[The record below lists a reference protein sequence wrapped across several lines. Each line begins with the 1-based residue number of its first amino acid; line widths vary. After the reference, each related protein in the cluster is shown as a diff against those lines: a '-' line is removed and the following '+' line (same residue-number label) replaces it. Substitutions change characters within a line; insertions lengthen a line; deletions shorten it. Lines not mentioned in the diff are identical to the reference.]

1 MIVGRDTQALSEIGV
16 TKAAVE
22 TVAEN
27 SSDGIIAPMLYMAI
41 GGISHLRD
49 TGSVQLC
56 FELLDY
62 DLTLN
67 ISILE
72 VPVAIGA
79 MPCTLEGRAL
89 QPEVVVVC
97 NGDASIILGHDLLS
111 LVESIKVSLGI
122 GNLGLINSGVE
133 SLAVVF

>member
-1 MIVGRDTQALSEIGV
+1 MRHRCVEVAAPYKLHVFCRQTISALLHRIHIVTPNTEKLIPKNRQSE
-16 TKAAVE
+16 
-22 TVAEN
+22 N
-27 SSDGIIAPMLYMAI
+27 CPC
-41 GGISHLRD
+41 HLRD

-72 VPVAIGA
+72 IPVAIGA
-79 MPCTLEGRAL
+79 VPCTLEGRFL

-111 LVESIKVSLGI
+111 LVESIKVSL
-122 GNLGLINSGVE
+122 
-133 SLAVVF
+133 